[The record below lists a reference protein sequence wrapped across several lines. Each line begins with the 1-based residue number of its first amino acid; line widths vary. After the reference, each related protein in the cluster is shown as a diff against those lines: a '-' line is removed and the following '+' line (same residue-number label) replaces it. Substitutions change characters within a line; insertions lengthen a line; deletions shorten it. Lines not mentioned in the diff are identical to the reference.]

1 LIASVT
7 DFSIAAIQEL
17 IMTMM
22 SRRHLLSLS
31 LLFFYSASHGW
42 VGQQHSIRRKRAP
55 NPAIVIL
62 RPLSSSAAA
71 ALSNH
76 QESWRRVPPPR
87 FVAGNTIPT
96 ALHAVTPAASSGGG
110 SNSIHQAEGTA
121 KIVQAVA
128 SCQIDLDDVT
138 IDWTKSGRIVVTVSS
153 GAVYLSSDEVLS
165 EDDKELLRRSEEEY
179 GPIPDEEEMD
189 EEEDGLEQSDNDD
202 DEVLSIASSVAAFGD
217 DDTNRSST
225 AATNGPA
232 TTTAAAVDTTTTTT
246 ADPRG
251 GGGGAVDLSAL
262 ARAINHALAGT
273 VIAEMYEIEVT
284 TPGASDELS
293 GIMWQSY
300 RGFDVIAEYINP
312 KKKDNPLQTIEGR
325 LVERNDEYTILNLK
339 GRMKKL
345 PNEQVRSVKLPKAK
359 KEPKS

>member
-1 LIASVT
+1 
-7 DFSIAAIQEL
+7 
-17 IMTMM
+17 MTM

-31 LLFFYSASHGW
+31 VLFFYSTSHGW
-42 VGQQHSIRRKRAP
+42 VGQQHSIRRKRAL
-55 NPAIVIL
+55 NLAIIIL
-62 RPLSSSAAA
+62 RPLSSSAPA
-71 ALSNH
+71 ALTINL
-76 QESWRRVPPPR
+76 ESWRRVPPPR
-87 FVAGNTIPT
+87 FVAGKIIPT
-96 ALHAVTPAASSGGG
+96 ALHAVPPAASSGS
-110 SNSIHQAEGTA
+110 SNSIQQAEGTA

-179 GPIPDEEEMD
+179 GPIPNDEEELD
-189 EEEDGLEQSDNDD
+189 EEQDGLEQSDDEDD
-202 DEVLSIASSVAAFGD
+202 AVAAFAD

-225 AATNGPA
+225 AAANGPSS
-232 TTTAAAVDTTTTTT
+232 TAAAVDTTTTTT
-246 ADPRG
+246 TADDPR
-251 GGGGAVDLSAL
+251 GGGGAVDLTAL

-312 KKKDNPLQTIEGR
+312 KKKD
-325 LVERNDEYTILNLK
+325 
-339 GRMKKL
+339 
-345 PNEQVRSVKLPKAK
+345 
-359 KEPKS
+359 